1 MSSVYSVKNSLTE
14 NKIFLSRIVAIFIF
28 IVILIMVL
36 LARLIYLQVV
46 GHEHYANLA
55 KNNRIKLVPVPPT
68 RGIIYD
74 RKGRI
79 LAENLPSYSL
89 ELIPEQVPDLDKT
102 LNRLTQLLHIPE
114 EKIIQFR
121 RQYKQKRRFNST
133 PLLLKMNDQQVAKFA
148 VVRHSF
154 PGVDIHAGLIRHY
167 PYSEITS
174 HIVGYVGRINVK
186 ELKRLPEAEY
196 RGTHHVGKTGIEKS
210 YETQLHG
217 KTGFAEIETNA
228 QGRFINTLDTIAP
241 QPGTDLHLFL
251 DIDLQKTAYD
261 ALDIYNG
268 AVIAIDIETG
278 GVLVFVSKPG
288 FDANQFVS
296 GISTANY
303 RALQNSDAR
312 PLFNRALRGLYPPGS
327 TIKPFIGLA
336 GLEYKVIKPE
346 TSKFCPGYYQL
357 PNLSHKYRDWKRW
370 GHGAVNLKDAITQ
383 SCDVYF
389 YDLAFNLGID
399 NIHDFL
405 QQFGFNKKTGIDLI
419 GEKKGLIPS
428 RKWKKKVK
436 NESWYHGET
445 LITGIGQGFTQ
456 VTALQL
462 AKATATLAN
471 NGKIVKPRLV
481 SQITSGKT
489 HHSITQSKPE
499 TIPLQPENINQ
510 VIDAMINVVHGAR
523 GTAKRINKDID
534 YQIAGKTGT
543 AQVYS
548 VKQDER
554 YSEAE
559 IAFKLRDHALFIAF
573 APAKQPKI
581 AIAVIA
587 ENGGHGSSVAAPIAA
602 KVIKQYLS
610 KPALK

>member
-1 MSSVYSVKNSLTE
+1 MSSVYSVKDSHTE

-28 IVILIMVL
+28 IVTLIIVL

-46 GHEHYANLA
+46 GHEHYASLA
-55 KNNRIKLVPVPPT
+55 KNNRIKLVPVSPT

-102 LNRLTQLLHIPE
+102 LSRLKQLLDISE
-114 EKIIQFR
+114 EKIAQFR

-133 PLLLKMNDQQVAKFA
+133 PLLLKMNDEQVAKFA

-174 HIVGYVGRINVK
+174 HVVGYVGRINVK

-241 QPGTDLHLFL
+241 QPGSDLYLSL
-251 DIDLQKTAYD
+251 DIDLQKTAYE

-268 AVIAIDIETG
+268 VVTAIDIETG

-336 GLEYKVIKPE
+336 GLEYQIIKPQ
-346 TSKFCPGYYQL
+346 TSTFCPGYYQL

-405 QQFGFNKKTGIDLI
+405 QQFGFNKKTNIDLV

-456 VTALQL
+456 VTGLQL
-462 AKATATLAN
+462 AKATATLASQ
-471 NGKIVKPRLV
+471 GKIVQPHLV
-481 SQITSGKT
+481 SQI
-489 HHSITQSKPE
+489 
-499 TIPLQPENINQ
+499 
-510 VIDAMINVVHGAR
+510 A
-523 GTAKRINKDID
+523 
-534 YQIAGKTGT
+534 
-543 AQVYS
+543 
-548 VKQDER
+548 
-554 YSEAE
+554 
-559 IAFKLRDHALFIAF
+559 
-573 APAKQPKI
+573 
-581 AIAVIA
+581 
-587 ENGGHGSSVAAPIAA
+587 
-602 KVIKQYLS
+602 
-610 KPALK
+610 

>member
-1 MSSVYSVKNSLTE
+1 M
-14 NKIFLSRIVAIFIF
+14 
-28 IVILIMVL
+28 
-36 LARLIYLQVV
+36 ARLIYLQVV
-46 GHEHYANLA
+46 GHEHYASLA
-55 KNNRIKLVPVPPT
+55 KNNRIKLIPVPPT

-89 ELIPEQVPDLDKT
+89 ELIPEQVPDLNET
-102 LNRLTQLLHIPE
+102 LDRLKVLLNISE
-114 EKIIQFR
+114 EKITQFR

-133 PLLLKMNDQQVAKFA
+133 PLLLKMNDEQVAKFA
-148 VVRHSF
+148 VVRPSF

-167 PYSEITS
+167 PYPEFTS
-174 HIVGYVGRINVK
+174 HVVGYVGRINVK
-186 ELKRLPEAEY
+186 ELKTLPEAEY

-210 YETQLHG
+210 FETQLHG

-241 QPGTDLHLFL
+241 QPGDDLFLSL
-251 DIDLQKTAYD
+251 DIDLQKTAYE
-261 ALDIYNG
+261 ALDIFNG
-268 AVIAIDIETG
+268 TVIAIDIESG

-296 GISTANY
+296 GISTTNY
-303 RALQNSDAR
+303 KALQNSDAR

-336 GLEYKVIKPE
+336 GLEYQVIKPE

-399 NIHDFL
+399 NIHNFL
-405 QQFGFNKKTGIDLI
+405 EQFGFNKKTGIDLVS
-419 GEKKGLIPS
+419 EKKGLIPS
-428 RKWKKKVK
+428 RKRKKKVK

-456 VTALQL
+456 VTGLQL

-471 NGKIVKPRLV
+471 RGKIVNPHLV
-481 SQITSGKT
+481 SQFVTGNT
-489 HHSITQSKPE
+489 HYSTTQPESE

-510 VIDAMINVVHGAR
+510 VIEAMINVVHGRR
-523 GTAKRINKDID
+523 GTAKRLSKGIN

-543 AQVYS
+543 AQVFS
-548 VKQDER
+548 VKQEER

-559 IAFKLRDHALFIAF
+559 ISFKLRDHALFIAF
-573 APAKQPKI
+573 APADQPKI

-610 KPALK
+610 ELEPQ